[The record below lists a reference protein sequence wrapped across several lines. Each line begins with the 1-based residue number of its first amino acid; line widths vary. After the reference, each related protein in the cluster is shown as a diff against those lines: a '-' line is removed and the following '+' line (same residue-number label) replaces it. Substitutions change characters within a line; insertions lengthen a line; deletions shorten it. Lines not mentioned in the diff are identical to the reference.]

1 MARAEIARLDSD
13 SEGRNDP
20 DTIAANGKQREL
32 LQIFA
37 EGFEQLAGA
46 LAAFA
51 QNRNEPLLLGKA
63 AAVVNDVG
71 KKVSAWWDENGAEAV
86 GWGIR
91 LPVFAA
97 GVVLLGW
104 AGANMT
110 VATTAVGALV
120 GGKPVID
127 AMRKG
132 SE

>member
-1 MARAEIARLDSD
+1 M
-13 SEGRNDP
+13 
-20 DTIAANGKQREL
+20 
-32 LQIFA
+32 
-37 EGFEQLAGA
+37 
-46 LAAFA
+46 
-51 QNRNEPLLLGKA
+51 NRSCWA
-63 AAVVNDVG
+63 AAVVNEVG
-71 KKVSAWWDENGAEAV
+71 KNVSAWWDENGAEAV

-97 GVVLLGW
+97 GVALLGW

-132 SE
+132 RE